1 MVPRGGHCKSC
12 MEYTLWGDVIRGCYR
27 RMRSYSLTAQELSD
41 NLEIQD
47 TKSTLRRKRSVSLRR
62 LKSSKV
68 KETQEPSTSKPR
80 RSRKNL
86 EMLSS
91 PTVRRLPSK
100 GSKKRKQPANAVF
113 VTEGEDLDLVASS
126 EIEDNAIPMKKK
138 RGRPR
143 KDLAILSP
151 EASSSVATIHR
162 LPSKGSKRRKQPA
175 NAVFATEGEGLD
187 LVASSDIEDNAT
199 PMKKKRGRPRKY
211 LALLSPGASSSVAT
225 IRRLSSKGSKKRKQ
239 PANVV
244 FATEGEDFEF
254 VVSSEIEDNA
264 TPMKKKRGRPRKDLA
279 ILSPG
284 ASSSVAP
291 PQPLKRSRNPK
302 KKASPV
308 KLKTKEKG
316 SRSPTPY

>member
-62 LKSSKV
+62 LKSLKV

-100 GSKKRKQPANAVF
+100 GSKK
-113 VTEGEDLDLVASS
+113 
-126 EIEDNAIPMKKK
+126 
-138 RGRPR
+138 
-143 KDLAILSP
+143 
-151 EASSSVATIHR
+151 
-162 LPSKGSKRRKQPA
+162 RKQPA